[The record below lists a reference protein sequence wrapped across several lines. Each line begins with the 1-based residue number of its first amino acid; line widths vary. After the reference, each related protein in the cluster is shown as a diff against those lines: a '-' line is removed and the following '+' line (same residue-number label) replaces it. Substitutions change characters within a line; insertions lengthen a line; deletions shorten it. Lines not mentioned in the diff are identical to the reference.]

1 MNGPC
6 ARAAVG
12 FAAMAVLA
20 AAAAA
25 QALLFAPGRLA
36 CPFGADPVLPALTV
50 CDRALGGLSLSIGVG
65 LGAGLGGAIAALA
78 LAVAA
83 RTARGPVDLLVSK
96 SADLVFAL
104 PDVLVLL
111 LIGFALTVL
120 RDARGLRLDPVAAML
135 ASLVAIG
142 WAAPTRMIQE
152 RLRSLER
159 EEFVV
164 AAEAVGASRWRI
176 VTRHLLPFAWD
187 YLLAIFLLRVPAA
200 ILAESTVSFLGFGL
214 PGDRASLGTY
224 LGEATGALMRGEW
237 RIVLPAWALLLL
249 VVLAFQWTGQA
260 VLARARGRDR

>member
-1 MNGPC
+1 MTPR
-6 ARAAVG
+6 ARGIAGLVAVAAL
-12 FAAMAVLA
+12 LA
-20 AAAAA
+20 AGAA
-25 QALLFAPGRLA
+25 QALLFAPHRAA

-50 CDRALGGLSLSIGVG
+50 CDRALGGLWLSVGVG
-65 LGAGLGGAIAALA
+65 LGAGLGGALAALA
-78 LAVAA
+78 LALVA
-83 RTARGPVDLLVSK
+83 RTARGPVDLMVSK

-111 LIGFALTVL
+111 LIGFALVVL
-120 RDARGLRLDPVAAML
+120 RDARGLHPDPVAAMVV
-135 ASLVAIG
+135 SLVAIG

-164 AAEAVGASRWRI
+164 AAEAVGATRWRI

-187 YLLAIFLLRVPAA
+187 YLLAVFLLRVPAA

-214 PGDRASLGTY
+214 PGDRPSLGTY

-237 RIVLPAWALLLL
+237 RVVLPAWALLLL
-249 VVLAFQWTGQA
+249 VVLAFQWSGQA
-260 VLARARGRDR
+260 VLERARGRDR

>member
-1 MNGPC
+1 MTPR
-6 ARAAVG
+6 ARRWAG
-12 FAAMAVLA
+12 LA
-20 AAAAA
+20 ALALLVAIGAL
-25 QALLFAPGRLA
+25 QALVFAPGRAA

-50 CDRALGGLSLSIGVG
+50 CDRALGGLWLSVTVGLVAGVG
-65 LGAGLGGAIAALA
+65 AALAALA
-78 LAVAA
+78 LALLS
-83 RTARGPVDLLVSK
+83 RTLRGPVDLLVSK
-96 SADLVFAL
+96 LADLVFAL

-111 LIGFALTVL
+111 LIGFALIVL
-120 RDARGLRLDPVAAML
+120 RDARGVRLDPVVAMT

-164 AAEAVGASRWRI
+164 AAEAVGATRWRI

-187 YLLAIFLLRVPAA
+187 FLLAVFLLRVPAA

-237 RIVLPAWALLLL
+237 RIVLPAWALLVL

-260 VLARARGRDR
+260 VLARARGRER